1 MKKSLQKLINSFLDR
16 VQLELKPIYLHCGKE
31 EYLKVRK
38 KDIRGNYKFLVK
50 KGAISLKRNPDG
62 NGLIATK
69 TDQKVIPFFSLYPD
83 YNEELLILSV
93 LKAEPKLN
101 YRKIVEKMK
110 VLKMFSNK
118 GKKELFK
125 ISL

>member
-38 KDIRGNYKFLVK
+38 KDIRGNYKLLVK

-62 NGLIATK
+62 NSLIATK
-69 TDQKVIPFFSLYPD
+69 IDQEAILFFSLYPD
-83 YNEELLILSV
+83 Y
-93 LKAEPKLN
+93 KAEYLVPKWWHKLIFWKKFKYQPFN
-101 YRKIVEKMK
+101 MK
-110 VLKMFSNK
+110 RQFVSIKDIL
-118 GKKELFK
+118 
-125 ISL
+125 